1 MFTTSSLEDLMLA
14 ALVSFRFI
22 RIFFMIISPV
32 LISRS
37 LAGDVMNRE
46 PPACLYSPLSD
57 NAVHA
62 GWRAGGGTHAAV
74 LWGGTPKPS
83 ALLRVFCQ
91 NNFDSMLMLARRR
104 VPMPPPVLEQL
115 PYVPV
120 RRSHMSPFPLSA
132 ALKGPGVNEG
142 KINRLSLSSPPLNV
156 FLCSKASA
164 VGKRAAL
171 T

>member
-1 MFTTSSLEDLMLA
+1 M
-14 ALVSFRFI
+14 
-22 RIFFMIISPV
+22 
-32 LISRS
+32 
-37 LAGDVMNRE
+37 
-46 PPACLYSPLSD
+46 
-57 NAVHA
+57 
-62 GWRAGGGTHAAV
+62 AGGG
-74 LWGGTPKPS
+74 GGHT

-120 RRSHMSPFPLSA
+120 RHSHMSPFPLSA

-142 KINRLSLSSPPLNV
+142 KISRLSLSSPALNV